1 MVTKQNIKEVLELI
15 MQTEHSDFEAKMK
28 FGSKGYELR
37 GNLCAG
43 VFQDMIVLNLGK
55 ERVDEMLKLAHTRPM
70 DIIGRVLEDWIMLEE
85 PIYENDEY
93 LKELLKAATD
103 RVRKLPRKF

>member
-1 MVTKQNIKEVLELI
+1 MAVKENIKEKLEEFMLA
-15 MQTEHSDFEAKMK
+15 HPDFEAKMK
-28 FGSKGYELR
+28 FGSKGYEHK

-43 VFQDMIVLNLGK
+43 VFQDMLVINLGK
-55 ERVDEMLKLAHTRPM
+55 ERVDEMLKLPNTRPM

-85 PIYENDEY
+85 PIYSDDNY
-93 LKELLKAATD
+93 LKELVQEATD